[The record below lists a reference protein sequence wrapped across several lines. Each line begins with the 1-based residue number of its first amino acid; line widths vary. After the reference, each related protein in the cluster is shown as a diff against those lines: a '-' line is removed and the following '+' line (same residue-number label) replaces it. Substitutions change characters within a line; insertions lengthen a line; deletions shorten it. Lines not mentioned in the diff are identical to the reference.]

1 VSDRCTDERELC
13 DRSTAFNRDRVS
25 MKFPIKAPHTRAVRP
40 DPGRILKPDFPADFD
55 N

>member
-40 DPGRILKPDFPADFD
+40 DPARILKPDFPADFD